1 MEDYAAGFSA
11 TPPAKE
17 GSVPRYRPKS
27 SVQPEIED
35 AWEPPEQPAQRGI
48 AYRGYEEEE
57 PLSPDDP
64 RIGGNTSPV
73 PIVRFQQSL
82 QNGVRDDRALST
94 ILTDTAVI
102 APQRLDALRS
112 IQQTLTGIGMEFS
125 LSDLAMLFRFLTPD
139 QLLAAL
145 LVSRGLVDA
154 EQIASLGR
162 IKQELS
168 VTGKDYDLE
177 TLLVMFNVMTAAQVR
192 ELREELA

>member
-1 MEDYAAGFSA
+1 M
-11 TPPAKE
+11 
-17 GSVPRYRPKS
+17 
-27 SVQPEIED
+27 
-35 AWEPPEQPAQRGI
+35 
-48 AYRGYEEEE
+48 
-57 PLSPDDP
+57 
-64 RIGGNTSPV
+64 
-73 PIVRFQQSL
+73 
-82 QNGVRDDRALST
+82 
-94 ILTDTAVI
+94 TDTAVI